1 MNYFRERAVKLT
13 RARAHV
19 ECTDRARVTSL
30 KNYRRLLRRAINHAS
45 RWLRVIERARARIVS
60 PDRTADI
67 FPTRKIQ
74 SDGAPEA
81 YSNLYQHELK
91 DYVIN
96 AR

>member
-13 RARAHV
+13 RARARRMHGS
-19 ECTDRARVTSL
+19 RARHIAKELSASPSSCDKSRFSVAAR
-30 KNYRRLLRRAINHAS
+30 YRARSRAYRFTGSNRRHFSDAENPLRR
-45 RWLRVIERARARIVS
+45 
-60 PDRTADI
+60 T
-67 FPTRKIQ
+67 
-74 SDGAPEA
+74 GA